1 MEWLPEAT
9 RAPEPPP
16 NELEPEP
23 EPDVEPESDA
33 RMEPE
38 PAAPVVVQRS
48 PETRPRVERRAS
60 EGAQEGAGESGI
72 VALEGAPS
80 GEAVS
85 KGGGAPD
92 GKPSQGIDLG
102 LDGRLLAL
110 DAARRGEPSDAPT
123 RRLQQSIEADLTAR
137 DVARGLARGGPL
149 VRPLSVAVRER
160 GPTRG
165 SAVFRVTTD
174 ARGSV
179 IDVELVSG
187 LTTEWSRALALLRER
202 LRGTLLRVPPG
213 ASGLAVTLEVLARVQ
228 RPSGSQIE
236 DSSVAVRAKDA
247 SVRGSFDFGDL
258 SGGAQRMVHTRI
270 LGEAILR
277 D

>member
-1 MEWLPEAT
+1 RSWERRYSGQRFRREPDPLAVTRAGAPFEPDSTSNARFSHCATRSLARTRIERQAPAVSRFGRALVAAALLHAGLSLVLSRTAPKRDARVASRPTEFEVEWLPEAT

-23 EPDVEPESDA
+23 DVEPESDA
-33 RMEPE
+33 RTEPE

-123 RRLQQSIEADLTAR
+123 RRLQQSIE
-137 DVARGLARGGPL
+137 
-149 VRPLSVAVRER
+149 
-160 GPTRG
+160 
-165 SAVFRVTTD
+165 
-174 ARGSV
+174 
-179 IDVELVSG
+179 
-187 LTTEWSRALALLRER
+187 
-202 LRGTLLRVPPG
+202 
-213 ASGLAVTLEVLARVQ
+213 
-228 RPSGSQIE
+228 
-236 DSSVAVRAKDA
+236 
-247 SVRGSFDFGDL
+247 
-258 SGGAQRMVHTRI
+258 
-270 LGEAILR
+270 
-277 D
+277 